1 MKNTACG
8 TIMIVIKVTDGSHGR
23 KSRTEKNLQEKKL
36 LGKYDFG
43 KNVFFQVD
51 RCPIIELM

>member
-1 MKNTACG
+1 MKYTVCG

-23 KSRTEKNLQEKKL
+23 KKSLQEKKL